1 MKSTPSGLGV
11 LSYVA
16 CPALALAAF
25 AAANATAVAYCQTT
39 IGVFCGTRS

>member
-16 CPALALAAF
+16 CPSLALRALAVAD
-25 AAANATAVAYCQTT
+25 ATATAYCQTT